1 MDTEKM
7 GALIARMRKE
17 KGLTQKELALQLHVT
32 DRAVSKWERG
42 ICCPDISLLE
52 DLANILGVSISS
64 LLNGEEE
71 VEKAIKTTITYVT
84 ESRKQKAKQFVN
96 QLLLM
101 TMSFLLVFTL
111 LMFLN
116 VERRFYQKYTTRV
129 SSGGIF
135 IQEASPGKAYEYEDI
150 FDEVESKALKILNN
164 QGKYTNEEY
173 EEITKYVQHITENVQ
188 KNKELYYKKALSF
201 EEIYHL
207 ACLEEF
213 VSINSFDYY
222 PMISKTLQKYQPDVQ
237 IENLGEAGISQSS
250 NVLNSYIDNVFSPI
264 LSNKEIGENAIS
276 LIRSKY
282 HYYASV
288 LSLIIEVGGLE

>member
-1 MDTEKM
+1 MNTEKI
-7 GALIARMRKE
+7 GSLIAKLRKE
-17 KGLTQKELALQLHVT
+17 KGLTQKELADQLHIT

-42 ICCPDISLLE
+42 LGCPDISLLD

-84 ESRKQKAKQFVN
+84 ESRKQKVKQFVN
-96 QLLLM
+96 QFLLM

-111 LMFLN
+111 LLFLN

-129 SSGGIF
+129 SSGWIF

-276 LIRSKY
+276 LISSKY

>member
-7 GALIARMRKE
+7 GALIAKMRKE
-17 KGLTQKELALQLHVT
+17 KGLTQKELADQLHVT

-71 VEKAIKTTITYVT
+71 VESAIKTTITYAT
-84 ESRKQKAKQFVN
+84 ESRKQKTKQIVN
-96 QLLLM
+96 QLLL
-101 TMSFLLVFTL
+101 TSMSFLLLFTL

-150 FDEVESKALKILNN
+150 FDEVESKALKVLRN

-173 EEITKYVQHITENVQ
+173 EEITEYVRRITKDVQ
-188 KNKELYYKKALSF
+188 KNKELYYKKSLSF
-201 EEIYHL
+201 KEIYQL

-237 IENLGEAGISQSS
+237 IENLGEASIRQSS
-250 NVLNSYIDNVFSPI
+250 NVLNSYINNVFSPI
-264 LSNKEIGENAIS
+264 LFNKEIGENAIY
-276 LIRSKY
+276 LISSKY
-282 HYYASV
+282 HYYADV

>member
-7 GALIARMRKE
+7 GVLIAKMRKE
-17 KGLTQKELALQLHVT
+17 KGLTQKELADQLHVT

-71 VEKAIKTTITYVT
+71 VESAIKTTITYAT
-84 ESRKQKAKQFVN
+84 ESRMQKAKQFVN
-96 QLLLM
+96 QLLL
-101 TMSFLLVFTL
+101 TAMSFLLLLTL

-150 FDEVESKALKILNN
+150 FDEVESKALKVLRN

-173 EEITKYVQHITENVQ
+173 EEITEYVRRITKDVQ
-188 KNKELYYKKALSF
+188 KNKELYYKKSLSF
-201 EEIYHL
+201 KEIYQL

-237 IENLGEAGISQSS
+237 IENLGEASIRQSS
-250 NVLNSYIDNVFSPI
+250 NVLNSYINNVFSPI
-264 LSNKEIGENAIS
+264 LFNKEIGENAIY
-276 LIRSKY
+276 LISSKY
-282 HYYASV
+282 HYYADV
-288 LSLIIEVGGLE
+288 LSLIVEVGGLE